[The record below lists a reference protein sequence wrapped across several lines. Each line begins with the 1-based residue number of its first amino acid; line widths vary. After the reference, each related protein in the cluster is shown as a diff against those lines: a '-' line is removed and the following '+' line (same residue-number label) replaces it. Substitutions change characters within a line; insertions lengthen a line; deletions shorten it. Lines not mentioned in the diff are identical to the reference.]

1 MDFSTMIPTW
11 IKAVT
16 SPNPS
21 FAEGEQSNPQA
32 TWTPALVWM
41 VIAGLVAA
49 VTGFIALQMGAG
61 AMTAMVPM
69 FLDSVPDMTA
79 EARAQVEAAL
89 MQQTS
94 LFAFGMGAFGS
105 VVSVPI
111 GFFIGTGISFILARL
126 LGGQGS
132 FSRYAYITAA
142 FAAPLSILSSIIG
155 MIPVVS
161 CLAIGV
167 SIYQI
172 ILSYHATMVEMRL
185 SSGKALLVVLLPLIV
200 LILIF
205 SCLAMSVIGII
216 FAAISAGAN

>member
-1 MDFSTMIPTW
+1 MLRQFKSEEDMLDEEEKGNDKRQELDHPCD
-11 IKAVT
+11 
-16 SPNPS
+16 
-21 FAEGEQSNPQA
+21 A
-32 TWTPALVWM
+32 T
-41 VIAGLVAA
+41 G
-49 VTGFIALQMGAG
+49 
-61 AMTAMVPM
+61 M
-69 FLDSVPDMTA
+69 FG
-79 EARAQVEAAL
+79 
-89 MQQTS
+89 
-94 LFAFGMGAFGS
+94 FGMGAFGS

-142 FAAPLSILSSIIG
+142 FAAPLSIISSIIG

-205 SCLAMSVIGII
+205 GCLAMSVIGII

>member
-21 FAEGEQSNPQA
+21 FAEGEQANPQA

-41 VIAGLVAA
+41 LIAGVVAA
-49 VTGFIALQMGAG
+49 VAGYVALQMDAG
-61 AMTAMVPM
+61 AMTAMMPM
-69 FLDSVPDMTA
+69 LLNSFPDMPA
-79 EARAQVEAAL
+79 DARAQVEAAVR
-89 MQQTS
+89 QQTGM
-94 LFAFGMGAFGS
+94 LGFGLGAFGS

-111 GFFIGTGISFILARL
+111 GFFIGTGVSFILGRL

-132 FSRYAYITAA
+132 FSRYSYITAA
-142 FAAPLSILSSIIG
+142 FAAPLSILGSILG
-155 MIPVVS
+155 MIPFVS
-161 CLAIGV
+161 CIGIV
-167 SIYQI
+167 IPIYQL

-205 SCLAMSVIGII
+205 GCLIMSVVGII
-216 FAAISAGAN
+216 LAAVSAGSN

>member
-1 MDFSTMIPTW
+1 
-11 IKAVT
+11 
-16 SPNPS
+16 
-21 FAEGEQSNPQA
+21 
-32 TWTPALVWM
+32 
-41 VIAGLVAA
+41 
-49 VTGFIALQMGAG
+49 
-61 AMTAMVPM
+61 
-69 FLDSVPDMTA
+69 
-79 EARAQVEAAL
+79 
-89 MQQTS
+89 
-94 LFAFGMGAFGS
+94 
-105 VVSVPI
+105 
-111 GFFIGTGISFILARL
+111 L

-161 CLAIGV
+161 CLTIGV

-205 SCLAMSVIGII
+205 GCLAMSVIGII